1 VLICRGS
8 RAAHQSY
15 NSEMLGTLKRHLR
28 SRLDQWAIQRDLQ
41 HLVEELAQSQQCSF
55 TEDWMS
61 KHIEHWR
68 QDFAKFAGHPG
79 LQMLEIG
86 SYEGR
91 SAVWFL
97 ENIVTHPTSR
107 LVCVDV
113 FSDSRQ
119 RMRFDHNVKCCRAE
133 ARVDKRSGRS
143 EAVLSQLRGQS
154 FDLIYVDGSHD
165 APFVLL
171 DGMLSWE
178 LLKAGG
184 ILAFDDYQWKP
195 ELPPERRPQ
204 LAIDLFL
211 RGHAGKY
218 KLMRQDD
225 QVVIEKK
232 EEL

>member
-1 VLICRGS
+1 
-8 RAAHQSY
+8 
-15 NSEMLGTLKRHLR
+15 
-28 SRLDQWAIQRDLQ
+28 
-41 HLVEELAQSQQCSF
+41 
-55 TEDWMS
+55 
-61 KHIEHWR
+61 
-68 QDFAKFAGHPG
+68 
-79 LQMLEIG
+79 MLEIG

-107 LVCVDV
+107 LVCVDI
-113 FSDSRQ
+113 FSDTRR
-119 RMRFDHNVKCCRAE
+119 RMRFDHNVKCRRVE

-143 EAVLSQLRGQS
+143 EAVLPQLQGQS
-154 FDLIYVDGSHD
+154 FDLIYVDGSHE

-178 LLKAGG
+178 LLKPGG
-184 ILAFDDYQWKP
+184 ILAFDDYRWKP

-218 KLMRQDD
+218 KLVRQDD
-225 QVVIEKK
+225 QVVIEKTIA
-232 EEL
+232 